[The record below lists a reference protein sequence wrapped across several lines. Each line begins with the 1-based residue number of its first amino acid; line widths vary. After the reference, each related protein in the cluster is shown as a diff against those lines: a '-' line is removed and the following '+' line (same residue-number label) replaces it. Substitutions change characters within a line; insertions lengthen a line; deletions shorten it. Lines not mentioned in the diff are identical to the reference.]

1 MQKAV
6 AVVGFK
12 KSGKTTLMLELA
24 RNLTERGYSVAA
36 AKFSHHELDKADT
49 DTAALG
55 EVCSTVFG
63 LGRGE
68 TSVHLPGRKFLPDLL
83 PLAKEDIL
91 LVEGG
96 KTLTWLPRIV
106 ALRDPEEFADLDNG
120 LALGTWGNSQVDG
133 VPAFASVDEIAD
145 TVLERG
151 FLLPGLD
158 CGTCGRPDCLT
169 VAREIVAGKSTT
181 RACLALRGSLQVTV
195 DGQPLGMNS
204 FVGNVMSGTLRVLLE
219 QLKGYSP
226 GSEVEIRFK

>member
-1 MQKAV
+1 MLKAV

-12 KSGKTTLMLELA
+12 KSGKTTLVRDLA
-24 RNLTERGYSVAA
+24 RRLTEMGYSVAA
-36 AKFSHHELDKADT
+36 AKFSHHELDKEGT

-55 EVCSTVFG
+55 EICSTVFG

-68 TSVHLPGRKFLPDLL
+68 TSVRWQGEKFLPDLL

-96 KTLTWLPRIV
+96 KTLTWLPRV
-106 ALRDPEEFADLDNG
+106 TALRDAAEFEELNNG
-120 LALGTWGNSQVDG
+120 LALGTWGESRVDG
-133 VPAFASVDEIAD
+133 VHAFTSVDEIAE
-145 TVLERG
+145 TVLKRG

-169 VAREIVAGKSTT
+169 VAREIVAGWSTT
-181 RACLALRGSLQVTV
+181 KACLALRGSLKVTV

-204 FVGNVMSGTLRVLLE
+204 FVGNVMEGTLRVLLE